1 MEEESDS
8 AKSCLISAVMNYC
21 KGIGIDNLLGKR
33 RLYEQVGLKMQWDE
47 NSEEVENTKKE

>member
-8 AKSCLISAVMNYC
+8 ANFCLMSAVQNYC

-33 RLYEQVGLKMQWDE
+33 
-47 NSEEVENTKKE
+47 